1 MNLKYYLRGL
11 GIGIIVSVII
21 MFVISLQSDNN
32 SMTDEEI
39 IQRAREL
46 GMVEASETLASI
58 NTGVTANNGE
68 SDGSEDLGETT
79 DSESSADEAA
89 TVEPPENEFL
99 DGVEQQLDEAEQQ
112 LEEIRNKDNGT
123 GEVSENTSAASD
135 GEVKETAS
143 DSQAEEKKEESSK
156 PEDKPKDTNK
166 EETSTETNVEENNIE
181 NNSSS
186 ENKNNN
192 SNKDVVVLKVNRGD
206 NSYDI
211 CKKLQALGI
220 VNDAKSYDSYLCR
233 IGLDRYIYAGEYSIP
248 KGSSDEEIA
257 FLLTGKRG

>member
-58 NTGVTANNGE
+58 NTGVTANSDE
-68 SDGSEDLGETT
+68 SKGSEELGETT

-135 GEVKETAS
+135 EEVKETAS
-143 DSQAEEKKEESSK
+143 NSQAEEKKEESSK
-156 PEDKPKDTNK
+156 PED
-166 EETSTETNVEENNIE
+166 
-181 NNSSS
+181 
-186 ENKNNN
+186 NN

-211 CKKLQALGI
+211 CKKLQALGVI
-220 VNDAKSYDSYLCR
+220 DDAKSYDSYLCR

>member
-58 NTGVTANNGE
+58 NTGVTANSGE
-68 SDGSEDLGETT
+68 SEGSEELGETT

-123 GEVSENTSAASD
+123 GEVSEKTSAASD
-135 GEVKETAS
+135 EEVKETAS
-143 DSQAEEKKEESSK
+143 NSQAEEKKEESSK
-156 PEDKPKDTNK
+156 PED
-166 EETSTETNVEENNIE
+166 
-181 NNSSS
+181 
-186 ENKNNN
+186 NN

-211 CKKLQALGI
+211 CKKLQALGVI
-220 VNDAKSYDSYLCR
+220 DDAKSYDSYLCR